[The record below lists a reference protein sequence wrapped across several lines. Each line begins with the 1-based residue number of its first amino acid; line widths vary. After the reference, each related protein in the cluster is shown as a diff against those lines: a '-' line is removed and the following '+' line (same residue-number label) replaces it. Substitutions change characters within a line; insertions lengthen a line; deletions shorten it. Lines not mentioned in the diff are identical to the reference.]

1 MAEDA
6 LEVFVIH
13 TGSVLFS
20 KSIATFGRALKKG
33 SIAFYL
39 ALIARVEEGGKVSG
53 NYNASLTQS
62 TNFDSDRTAL
72 SSFLSMRADGS
83 AVKSSG

>member
-6 LEVFVIH
+6 LDVFVIH

-62 TNFDSDRTAL
+62 ATLIPTELRYLL
-72 SSFLSMRADGS
+72 SYQ
-83 AVKSSG
+83 

>member
-6 LEVFVIH
+6 LDVFVIH

-20 KSIATFGRALKKG
+20 KSIATFGRAAKKG

-39 ALIARVEEGGKVSG
+39 ALFTHVEEGGKVSG

-62 TNFDSDRTAL
+62 ATLVPTELPYLL
-72 SSFLSMRADGS
+72 SHQ
-83 AVKSSG
+83 

>member
-6 LEVFVIH
+6 LDVFVIH

-20 KSIATFGRALKKG
+20 KSIATFGRAAKNAKRG
-33 SIAFYL
+33 SITFYL
-39 ALIARVEEGGKVSG
+39 AVITHVEEGGKVSG

-62 TNFDSDRTAL
+62 ATLIPTELRYLL
-72 SSFLSMRADGS
+72 SYQ
-83 AVKSSG
+83 